1 MNGVDKQSQAGESL
15 STGVG
20 LSIVYAAFKAKVE
33 KSISIMDVSDG
44 GLTINADA
52 IQNSSSRQYF
62 NYHRRTRRVPMLSVW
77 RGVSRKFL
85 PR

>member
-52 IQNSSSRQYF
+52 
-62 NYHRRTRRVPMLSVW
+62 MLSVW